1 MGDLLFVRQAIFC
14 SSRHLYVGVGVGLG
28 DHQSLTEK
36 PAYFVPIYKKGDRQ
50 AQGNYCP
57 ISLLPICGKAFEHLI
72 HNSLFEFFVES
83 ELVSSNQSDIKPD
96 DSCINQLLSITHEI
110 YKTFYNGYEVI

>member
-50 AQGNYCP
+50 A
-57 ISLLPICGKAFEHLI
+57 
-72 HNSLFEFFVES
+72 
-83 ELVSSNQSDIKPD
+83 
-96 DSCINQLLSITHEI
+96 
-110 YKTFYNGYEVI
+110 